1 MNIKK
6 EILLRVKIAFM
17 IVIIISLGIVYSI
30 FDLQFSEGDYWK
42 SKSENINFKYDKIK
56 ASRGNILSD
65 DGSILATSLPFYKVA
80 FDPSIPN
87 KVLLEK
93 DLDSLSL
100 LLSSFFNDKS
110 KNEYKNNILN
120 ARKNKRRYLLLNKRK
135 IGYQE
140 KKILSRW
147 PIFREG
153 RLNGGIIFEKMD
165 ERYRP
170 YSKLGYRTIGSV
182 DENNK
187 GTVGIEYSFNSYL
200 NGKDGEILT
209 QKIAGNYWR
218 PLYDGNEIQPKNG
231 YDIVTTINVNLQD
244 IAESALLKGLKI
256 NDADYG
262 SVILMEVETGDIKAI
277 SNFSKNKSGY
287 YTENYNYAIQG
298 MHEPGSTFKLA
309 SVLAYLEETD
319 MSIYDSVDTGEGE
332 YKFYSEL
339 MKDHKPG
346 GYGKI
351 TLKEVFEKSSN
362 IGVAKIVDETFN
374 RTPQVFLDYLKK
386 FGFNNNFD
394 FQIFGSSIPQIKNSK
409 DSTWSKVSLPW
420 IAHGYELML
429 TPLHTLSFYNAV
441 ANNGKYVQPR
451 IVRNVKSA
459 NRLIKK
465 FDNLN
470 TKKIAGINSINTVKK
485 LLEGVV
491 ENGTADNIKHSNYKI
506 SGKTGTAKKV
516 VNGRYANRYYTSFAG
531 FFPSENPKYS
541 CIVVIDNPKKYR
553 IYGSDVAAPVFK
565 EIADKIFIS
574 DEKYFQEIKKE
585 DFNFTFPQ
593 IRAGYKEDL
602 IYLSNN
608 LSLSNHS
615 KSDGEWV
622 RTKLIDNS
630 IYWEPINSKIH
641 LVPNVVGMTLKDAIY
656 ILESRGLNVAFSG
669 KGRVRKQ
676 NISPGKLIKKYK
688 SISISLR

>member
-309 SVLAYLEETD
+309 SVLAYLEEKD
-319 MSIYDSVDTGEGE
+319 MSIYDSIDTGEGE

-615 KSDGEWV
+615 KS
-622 RTKLIDNS
+622 S
-630 IYWEPINSKIH
+630 C
-641 LVPNVVGMTLKDAIY
+641 
-656 ILESRGLNVAFSG
+656 
-669 KGRVRKQ
+669 
-676 NISPGKLIKKYK
+676 
-688 SISISLR
+688 